1 MGWFRLDL
9 VKRFD
14 LHLVS
19 LGGDSSA
26 RRPCVVISPDE
37 MNQFLPTVIVA
48 PLTSRQKEFP
58 TRVHVNFKFKN
69 GQIALEHLRV
79 VDKTRLEKRLGRLGE
94 NTRREILAVLGEM
107 FAE

>member
-1 MGWFRLDL
+1 M
-9 VKRFD
+9 VKRFE

-19 LGGDSSA
+19 LGGDLAA

-48 PLTSRQKEFP
+48 PLTSRLKEFP
-58 TRVHVNFKFKN
+58 TRVRVNFKLKR
-69 GQIALEHLRV
+69 GQIALEQLRV
-79 VDKTRLEKRLGRLGE
+79 VDKTRLEKRLGKLGD
-94 NTRREILAVLGEM
+94 NARREVLSVLGEM